1 MIEQQKK
8 LREYW
13 DGDFKEMINKKSQRG
28 SHFGTP
34 RLSRSLIPYAFVFPT
49 VAVLLFIE
57 AFPFFWNIWISLN
70 DVRTTNIMRGY
81 PFVGLKNYMELFKDP
96 MFYHSLHVSL
106 YFVLGSIVGQF
117 MLGLLIAL
125 IFNKYEGL
133 ARFFR
138 PIFVIPWLLSALI
151 IGYSWIWMYNYNF
164 GLINT
169 ILRMIGLKPIK
180 WLNDVK
186 MAVWAL
192 VIANVWRGTP
202 FTMLFLESSL
212 KNIPKELYEAARVDG
227 ASGWQI
233 FFYITLQLL
242 RPALTINFILVT
254 MWTFN
259 LFDTILVMT
268 QGGPADATM
277 TTAMYMY
284 NNAFKYGLFGYGAAI
299 TLVMLIINAALAA
312 VYFKTIGRENI
323 S

>member
-1 MIEQQKK
+1 MNVEK
-8 LREYW
+8 
-13 DGDFKEMINKKSQRG
+13 NQRG
-28 SHFGTP
+28 SGSGTP
-34 RLSRSLIPYAFVFPT
+34 RLSRNLIPYTFVLPT
-49 VAVLLFIE
+49 VAVLLFVA
-57 AFPFFWNIWISLN
+57 AFPFLWNIWISLN

-81 PFVGLKNYMELFKDP
+81 PFIGFKNYIELFKDP

-125 IFNKYEGL
+125 IFNKYERL

-169 ILRMIGLKPIK
+169 ILRMMGLKPIK

-227 ASGWQI
+227 ATGWQT

-242 RPALTINFILVT
+242 RPALAINFILVT

-299 TLVMLIINAALAA
+299 TLVMLVINAALAV
-312 VYFKTIGRENI
+312 VYFRTIGRENI